1 VIALRFEVEAPEI
14 DPKALKADA
23 RKVLRG
29 VGRARS
35 ELSILIV
42 DDPAMRVLNR
52 DFRGID
58 RTTDVLSFSQVEDE
72 EGPPLEGVPDALGD
86 LVISAP
92 TARRNA
98 GRYKRTLS
106 QELRRL
112 LVHGVLHLL
121 GHDHQKPGEA
131 RVMRAEERR
140 VMALLRDADAQG

>member
-1 VIALRFEVEAPEI
+1 MIGLRFEVEAPEI
-14 DPKALKADA
+14 DPKTLVADA
-23 RKVLRG
+23 RAVLRAI
-29 VGRARS
+29 GRPRA
-35 ELSILIV
+35 ELSLLVV

-72 EGPPLEGVPDALGD
+72 DGPALPGVPEALGD
-86 LVISAP
+86 VVISAP

-98 GRYKRTLS
+98 SRYKRTLE

-121 GHDHQKPGEA
+121 GHDHKRPTEA

-140 VMALLRDADAQG
+140 VMALLRGADPQG

>member
-1 VIALRFEVEAPEI
+1 MISLRFEVEAPEI

-23 RKVLRG
+23 RAVLKAIG
-29 VGRARS
+29 KPRS
-35 ELSILIV
+35 ELSLLVV

-72 EGPPLEGVPDALGD
+72 EGPPVPGVPEALGD
-86 LVISAP
+86 VVISAP
-92 TARRNA
+92 TAKRNA
-98 GRYKRTLS
+98 GRYKRTLP

-121 GHDHQKPGEA
+121 GHDHKKPAEA
-131 RVMRAEERR
+131 KVMRAEERR
-140 VMALLRDADAQG
+140 VMALLRGADPQR